1 MALAATTQESLYLVN
16 LLNGIDNQCE
26 YAPVKIHED
35 NQVTIA
41 LSKDPVCR
49 QRSKHIDIRYHCV
62 PSALGDGKITIE
74 FCPTAHIVADT
85 LTKFV
90 TKLSMDKFVH
100 FVFGE

>member
-1 MALAATTQESLYLVN
+1 MALAAATQESLYLVN

-49 QRSKHIDIRYHCV
+49 QRSKHIDMRYHCV
-62 PSALGDGKITIE
+62 PSALGDGKITTE

-90 TKLSMDKFVH
+90 TELSMDKFVH